1 MLRIHVQR
9 GLGLEEDTRGDDRCT
24 GGEGGEREREA
35 LYQEA
40 ITRFFGCDSSNTAEA
55 PTTQTKTKLTGLP
68 PYAKDDLTQELQ
80 YRCLGESKDRYIAG
94 NSEATVV
101 G

>member
-55 PTTQTKTKLTGLP
+55 QTTKTKTKLTGQVL
-68 PYAKDDLTQELQ
+68 AD
-80 YRCLGESKDRYIAG
+80 A
-94 NSEATVV
+94 
-101 G
+101 